1 MKKKAIAKELRE
13 EVETL
18 EQYPAVDSWDAGYMR
33 GFKVAVE
40 HATRMLG
47 DK

>member
-1 MKKKAIAKELRE
+1 MKKKAIAQELRE

-18 EQYPAVDSWDAGYMR
+18 TLYSPCDSWDAGYMV

-40 HATRMLG
+40 HATRMLE